1 MDCWQRA
8 SLGYEVGLAEWIS
21 EVWPDRK
28 NGISDP
34 GNRQSLDKIYMFVEG
49 APDCGMTGK
58 L

>member
-1 MDCWQRA
+1 M
-8 SLGYEVGLAEWIS
+8 GLAEWIG

-34 GNRQSLDKIYMFVEG
+34 ENSLDKIYMFVEG

-58 L
+58 LQ